1 MCSDAHTLLLL
12 EVGARDRKRSVRF
25 PGGAGIRVGS
35 WALIPKAG
43 RCLSHLHSHTSWFNV
58 GSGIPWDQAFPAL

>member
-35 WALIPKAG
+35 WALIPKTG
-43 RCLSHLHSHTSWFNV
+43 RCLSHLHPHTSWFNV